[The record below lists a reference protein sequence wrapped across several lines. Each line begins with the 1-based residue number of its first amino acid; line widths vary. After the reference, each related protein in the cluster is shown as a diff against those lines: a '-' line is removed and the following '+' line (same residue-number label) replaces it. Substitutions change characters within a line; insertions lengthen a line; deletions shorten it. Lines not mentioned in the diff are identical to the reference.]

1 MIPISGISNKAG
13 RPAEREAEM
22 STRKTTAGWVIETT
36 NRVYGMLEQG
46 GVCGREVL
54 YTRDQIERA
63 GFRYEDDPDGIAD
76 GEFSRGSF
84 SIMSECGTRRRRTVR
99 TFSLPIRRRR
109 RRGSKNIMDE
119 KARLF
124 IRRLRLGE
132 IGVIGK
138 MREMRVKKK
147 NTF

>member
-76 GEFSRGSF
+76 GEFSRRAE
-84 SIMSECGTRRRRTVR
+84 MLEHNEQPAKV
-99 TFSLPIRRRR
+99 L
-109 RRGSKNIMDE
+109 RRGTKIQ
-119 KARLF
+119 
-124 IRRLRLGE
+124 
-132 IGVIGK
+132 
-138 MREMRVKKK
+138 
-147 NTF
+147 